1 LNFRVVTPT
10 PKTTS
15 NGVET
20 KYEYCNR
27 EHAMKNM
34 KVEME
39 KVRTHDHK
47 SPKRAGLSSCVP
59 LDALKMVVV
68 PEMIEE
74 ERKELTR
81 STSA

>member
-1 LNFRVVTPT
+1 M
-10 PKTTS
+10 KT
-15 NGVET
+15 
-20 KYEYCNR
+20 
-27 EHAMKNM
+27 M

-39 KVRTHDHK
+39 KVRTYDHE

-59 LDALKMVVV
+59 LDALQTVVV